1 MKTITKE
8 DAVTSLKKNF
18 EDSSAV
24 IFADYKGVTSEEM
37 NTLRRNLRDKNV
49 VVKVAKN
56 NLVRV
61 ALKGSAKEQLVEK
74 LAGPTVS
81 FFAGGDAVEMAKAL
95 TDYAKKVEAF
105 SIKEGILGDQAMSEA
120 QIKQLATLPSRE
132 QLLSQLLSVMNGP
145 IRNFVCVLNAVPRD
159 FTRVVHA
166 IAEKK
171 GQQG

>member
-1 MKTITKE
+1 MKVITKE
-8 DAVTSLKKNF
+8 DAVTGLKKSF
-18 EDSSAV
+18 ESATAV

-37 NTLRRNLRDKNV
+37 NTLRRSLRDKKV

-61 ALKGSAKEQLVEK
+61 ALKGTSKEQLVEK
-74 LAGPTVS
+74 LAGPTVT
-81 FFAGGDAVEMAKAL
+81 FFAQADAVEMAKAL

-105 SIKEGILGDQAMSEA
+105 SIKEGMLGDQAMSEA